1 MPGGQL
7 CKPCRD
13 TETLFHRRR
22 LFVWLAGVLTDK
34 QADGLTR
41 GRDGL
46 AQALV
51 PLVPQPAVARGWGKS
66 NSVACAYMD
75 ETASLSLAQKEMP
88 VRLPSHAGY
97 IVDCLL
103 ARSFTGPGFM

>member
-1 MPGGQL
+1 MDVMGSLKPSSPSPRWHVGG
-7 CKPCRD
+7 
-13 TETLFHRRR
+13 E
-22 LFVWLAGVLTDK
+22 
-34 QADGLTR
+34 
-41 GRDGL
+41 
-46 AQALV
+46 
-51 PLVPQPAVARGWGKS
+51 KS

-97 IVDCLL
+97 IVDFLL